1 MAFCHRLLNNQYS
14 HPSEAPRAHIRAY
27 VTSVE
32 SLQPSISCEHVI
44 KMPYNTR
51 AGSPHLVWR
60 AARSHRS

>member
-1 MAFCHRLLNNQYS
+1 MAFYHRLLKNEYS
-14 HPSEAPRAHIRAY
+14 QPSEAPRAHIRAF

-44 KMPYNTR
+44 KMSYNTR

-60 AARSHRS
+60 AARSRRS